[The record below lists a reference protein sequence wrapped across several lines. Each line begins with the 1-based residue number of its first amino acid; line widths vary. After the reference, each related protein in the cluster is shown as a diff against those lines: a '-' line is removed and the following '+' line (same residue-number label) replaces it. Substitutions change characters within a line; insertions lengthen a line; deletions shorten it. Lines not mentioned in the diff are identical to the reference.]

1 MRKGSRTRMTTLEK
15 LREAIELGHPNET
28 EEQVRKALEEDVDP
42 VILVE
47 DVMVPAMRRVGEKYK
62 NQETDIPGILSAAR
76 SVQKGFQIV
85 KERKADYSKEVCG
98 TIILGTIEG
107 DLHDVGKNLV
117 AMMFRGAGFRVIDL
131 GVDVSEKQFL
141 RAVKE
146 NPEVSIVCISSLLST
161 TFPEMRQVVRAL
173 RKNDPKHK
181 YKIMIGGGAVTKELA
196 EEMGADGYTD
206 NCVDA
211 AEMAKKFVL

>member
-1 MRKGSRTRMTTLEK
+1 MDTLEK
-15 LREAIELGHPNET
+15 LTQAIERGHPNET
-28 EEQVRKALEEDVDP
+28 EELVKKALEEGAVP
-42 VILVE
+42 VTLVE
-47 DVMVPAMRRVGEKYK
+47 GVMVPVMRKVGEKYK
-62 NQETDIPGILSAAR
+62 NQETDIPGILASAR
-76 SVQKGFQIV
+76 SVQKGFRV
-85 KERKADYSKEVCG
+85 LKEMKEDYNEEACG

-161 TFPEMRQVVRAL
+161 TFQEMRQVVKAL

-211 AEMAKKFVL
+211 AEMAKRFVL

>member
-1 MRKGSRTRMTTLEK
+1 MTTLEQ
-15 LREAIELGHPNET
+15 LTQAIEQGHPNET
-28 EEQVRKALEEDVDP
+28 EELVRKALEEHTDP

-47 DVMVPAMRRVGEKYK
+47 DVMVPAMRKVGEKYK
-62 NQETDIPGILSAAR
+62 SQETDIPGILSSAR
-76 SVQKGFQIV
+76 SVQKGFQVV
-85 KERKADYSKEVCG
+85 KELKTDYSEKECG

-141 RAVKE
+141 RAVRE

-161 TFPEMRQVVRAL
+161 TFQEMRQVVRAL
-173 RKNDPKHK
+173 RKNDPKRR
-181 YKIMIGGGAVTKELA
+181 YKIMIGGGAVTRELA

>member
-1 MRKGSRTRMTTLEK
+1 MTILEK
-15 LREAIELGHPNET
+15 LTLAIEQGHPNET
-28 EEQVRKALEEDVDP
+28 EELVRKALEDGIDP
-42 VILVE
+42 VVLVE
-47 DVMVPAMRRVGEKYK
+47 EVMVPAMRKVGEKYK
-62 NQETDIPGILSAAR
+62 NQQVDIPGILSAAR

-85 KERKADYSKEVCG
+85 KELKADYSEIECG

-117 AMMFRGAGFRVIDL
+117 AMMFRGAGFNVIDL

-161 TFPEMRQVVRAL
+161 TRQEMKQVVKAL

-196 EEMGADGYTD
+196 EKIGADGYTD

>member
-1 MRKGSRTRMTTLEK
+1 MTILEK
-15 LREAIELGHPNET
+15 LTLAIEQGHPNET
-28 EEQVRKALEEDVDP
+28 EELVRNALEDGIDP
-42 VILVE
+42 VVLVE
-47 DVMVPAMRRVGEKYK
+47 EVMVPAMRKVGEKYK
-62 NQETDIPGILSAAR
+62 NQQVDIPGILSAAR
-76 SVQKGFQIV
+76 SVQKGFRIV
-85 KERKADYSKEVCG
+85 KELKADYSEKECG

-117 AMMFRGAGFRVIDL
+117 AMMFRGAGFNVIDL

-161 TFPEMRQVVRAL
+161 TLQEMKQVVKAL

-196 EEMGADGYTD
+196 EKIGADGYTD